1 MEEIKRK
8 LEKRQNQLQRL
19 KKEKEKALMNVPE
32 GALRVCCHGN
42 RVQYYRRN
50 DAKDFNGVYLKE
62 KDLPVARK
70 LAQKDYDKKVLQ
82 AAQKELNAIEKYLA
96 CYPKIQAEQ
105 VYEML
110 HPERRKL
117 INPIQMSEEDF
128 VKQWQS
134 VKYKGKGFKENI
146 PELYTVNEERVRS
159 KSELI
164 IADLL
169 NKEGIP
175 YRYEYPILLSGL
187 GTVYP
192 DFTVLN
198 VKRRKE
204 LYWEHLGMM
213 DEPEYVEKALQK
225 ITMYEENGIFPGE
238 NLILTYETRLNPIS
252 SKMINLMISQYLK

>member
-8 LEKRQNQLQRL
+8 LEKRRNQLQRM
-19 KKEKEKALMNVPE
+19 KKEKEKSLINVLE

-42 RVQYYRRN
+42 RVQYYRRM

-82 AAQKELNAIEKYLA
+82 AAQKELNAIDKYLA

-117 INPIQMSEEDF
+117 INPVQMSDEEF
-128 VKQWQS
+128 VKQWQA
-134 VKYKGKGFKENI
+134 VEYKGKCFNDSV
-146 PELYTVNEERVRS
+146 PEIYTIREERVRS

-198 VKRRKE
+198 VRCRKE

-213 DEPEYVEKALQK
+213 DDIEYVEKALQK

-238 NLILTYETRLNPIS
+238 SLILTYETRLNPIS
-252 SKMINLMISQYLK
+252 PKIIKLMISQYLK

>member
-1 MEEIKRK
+1 MEEIKQK
-8 LEKRQNQLQRL
+8 LEKRREQLQRW
-19 KKEKEKALMNVPE
+19 KKEKEKSLMNVPE

-42 RVQYYRRN
+42 RVQYYWRK

-62 KDLPVARK
+62 KELPIAKK
-70 LAQKDYDKKVLQ
+70 LAQKDYDKKVLH
-82 AAQKELNAIEKYLA
+82 AARKELDAIEKYLVS
-96 CYPKIQAEQ
+96 YPKKQAEQ

-117 INPIQMSEEDF
+117 INPIQMSEEEF
-128 VKQWQS
+128 VKQWQA
-134 VKYKGKGFKENI
+134 VEYMGKGFKDTI
-146 PELYTVNEERVRS
+146 PELYTIREERVRS

-213 DEPEYVEKALQK
+213 DDPEYVEKALQK
-225 ITMYEENGIFPGE
+225 IAMYEENGIFPGE
-238 NLILTYETRLNPIS
+238 SLILTYETRMNPIS
-252 SKMINLMISQYLK
+252 PKIVNLMISQYLK

>member
-1 MEEIKRK
+1 MEEIKKK
-8 LEKRQNQLQRL
+8 LEKRRDQLQKWKR
-19 KKEKEKALMNVPE
+19 EKEKSLMNVPE

-42 RVQYYRRN
+42 RVQYYRR
-50 DAKDFNGVYLKE
+50 KDPKDLNGVYLKE
-62 KDLPVARK
+62 KELSVARK
-70 LAQKDYDKKVLQ
+70 LAQKDYDRKVLQ
-82 AAQKELNAIEKYLA
+82 AAQKELDAIEKYFA
-96 CYPKIQAEQ
+96 SYPKIQVEQ
-105 VYEML
+105 VYEKL

-117 INPIQMSEEDF
+117 IKAVQMSEEEF

-134 VKYKGKGFKENI
+134 VEYKGKYFKDNI
-146 PELYTVNEERVRS
+146 PELYTVREERVRS

-169 NKEGIP
+169 NKEKIP
-175 YRYEYPILLSGL
+175 YRYECPILLSGL

-213 DEPEYVEKALQK
+213 DDPEYVENALQK
-225 ITMYEENGIFPGE
+225 IAMYEENGIFPGE
-238 NLILTYETRLNPIS
+238 SLILTYETRLNPIS
-252 SKMINLMISQYLK
+252 PKIVNLIISQYLK